1 MLSFYRSST
10 STQYG
15 EFNSPSVILTPQ
27 YHDDKTSINHNVKF
41 HIKNLNNRLK
51 EVPERPSVKNG
62 RDGRSKKR
70 SCDVFLKLVSR
81 TNMFL
86 KSSVRQRIRAED
98 VCRFAASLGVRFART
113 QVTPRILKQSNA
125 LSGRCPKCCDVRRA
139 KWLAYPYMQSLFEPR
154 ALKVI
159 QEIRPQ
165 TVLTGVLISN
175 PEK

>member
-41 HIKNLNNRLK
+41 HTQNLNNSLK

-70 SCDVFLKLVSR
+70 FYDVFLKLVSR

-86 KSSVRQRIRAED
+86 KSSVRWGIRDED
-98 VCRFAASLGVRFART
+98 VCRFAASLGSRFTRT
-113 QVTPRILKQSNA
+113 RVTPRILKRSNA
-125 LSGRCPKCCDVRRA
+125 SSGRCPKCCDVHQRFRR
-139 KWLAYPYMQSLFEPR
+139 
-154 ALKVI
+154 
-159 QEIRPQ
+159 
-165 TVLTGVLISN
+165 
-175 PEK
+175 